1 MERVMSNESLGTHEY
16 PTECGMPPVE
26 FRRLEKLMGRAL
38 GGREHLYVFLFATD
52 PASQGQGL
60 GSVGMRAALRVAD
73 ARGVPTSL
81 ETMTN
86 KNRALYEHFGFKV
99 VGQIEVPECDD
110 PWYGMIREPP
120 ADATTVTVN
129 APLHT

>member
-1 MERVMSNESLGTHEY
+1 MERVMSNESLSTHKY
-16 PTECGMPPVE
+16 PQECGMPPVE
-26 FRRLEKLMGRAL
+26 FRKLEKLMSRAI

>member
-1 MERVMSNESLGTHEY
+1 
-16 PTECGMPPVE
+16 
-26 FRRLEKLMGRAL
+26 
-38 GGREHLYVFLFATD
+38 
-52 PASQGQGL
+52 
-60 GSVGMRAALRVAD
+60 MRAALRVAD
-73 ARGVPTSL
+73 ARGVPTAL

-86 KNRALYEHFGFKV
+86 KNRALYEHYGSKV

-129 APLHT
+129 APLHA